1 MFFQIFLVL
10 KTLLFYYF
18 SESFEEIFDD
28 RIVVIEGD
36 ITNYDDFEKMI
47 NYNIDTIINCA
58 ANVKHFSSRNDI
70 EEINYNG
77 VINGLEFAKIKN
89 SKYVQI
95 STYSVAG
102 QSLNNYPPVDVKF
115 TEQDL
120 FIGQLLEN
128 QYINSKFLAERA
140 VLEAQIE
147 DDLNVKIM
155 RVGNLMARS
164 SDSEFQINFE
174 TNGFVNR
181 LKSLVTLGK
190 IQYSKM
196 DNKVEFSAIDVTAK
210 AIVALAK
217 TPKECSVFHA
227 YNEHTV
233 SFADVIKIIKELEL
247 YVEPCEDEEYN
258 KALYEAFKDKSKQEG
273 LSGIITKVDHG
284 QTNTAWLGT
293 DNKYT
298 LQILYRLGVY
308 WPIISEEYIYTFIR
322 YLKEIG
328 FFDI

>member
-1 MFFQIFLVL
+1 
-10 KTLLFYYF
+10 
-18 SESFEEIFDD
+18 
-28 RIVVIEGD
+28 
-36 ITNYDDFEKMI
+36 MI

-58 ANVKHFSSRNDI
+58 ANVKHFSSGNDI

-77 VINGLEFAKIKN
+77 VINGLKFAKIKN

-95 STYSVAG
+95 STSSVAG

-181 LKSLVTLGK
+181 LKSFVTLGK
-190 IQYSKM
+190 IQYSKLGSP
-196 DNKVEFSAIDVTAK
+196 VEFSGIDITAK

-217 TPKECSVFHA
+217 APKECPVFHA
-227 YNEHTV
+227 YDEHTA
-233 SFADVIKIIKELEL
+233 SFADIINIINKLDL
-247 YVEPCEDEEYN
+247 HVEPCEDEEYE
-258 KALYEAFKDKSKQEG
+258 KALEEAFKDKSKQEG
-273 LSGIITKVDHG
+273 LSGIITNVGQG
-284 QTNTAWLGT
+284 QTNTAWLGA

-308 WPIISEEYIYTFIR
+308 WPMISEEYIYKFIN
-322 YLKEIG
+322 YLNEIG
-328 FFDI
+328 FFDL